1 MIKLNVSIEI
11 GGKQIPA
18 GAIIGTDPYNARFS
32 YSEHYIDDIG
42 VPISKSLP
50 LQASAFS
57 SMQTRN
63 YFEGLLPEGFTRR
76 FVAQMLRADPD
87 DYLSVLAG
95 LGRECI
101 GAIRISEE
109 GTPDEAPSYE
119 ALSLDQV
126 RALAR
131 EGATE
136 SSQLVV
142 KAHLSLAGASGKV
155 GLYHDSKTD
164 KWFLPHGTAPSTH
177 IVKQSHVR
185 FSGIVTNEQLVM
197 RTAAGLGMD
206 VAVTS
211 IISTGGHD
219 DGDVLFATERY
230 DRIFTG
236 IARPVSG
243 FEAPLRMHQ
252 EDMAQA
258 LGIPSAQKYERRG
271 ESHLKLMADALR
283 RYSSD
288 PVTDLKRL
296 WDAVVFDYLVGNTDA
311 HVKNFSL
318 LYTTDLRGVRLAPLY
333 DMVSTTVY
341 GESTRD
347 MAFGIGG
354 RYRLEELDRDSFKAA
369 AKDAG
374 LGEKLAMR
382 RFDELRD
389 TVIPALDAAAEE
401 LSAQGFEKAGE
412 LRDKIVKTGGIAY
425 C

>member
-76 FVAQMLRADPD
+76 SVAQMLRADPD

-230 DRIFTG
+230 DRVFTG

-369 AKDAG
+369 AKDSG

-389 TVIPALDAAAEE
+389 TVISALDAAAEE